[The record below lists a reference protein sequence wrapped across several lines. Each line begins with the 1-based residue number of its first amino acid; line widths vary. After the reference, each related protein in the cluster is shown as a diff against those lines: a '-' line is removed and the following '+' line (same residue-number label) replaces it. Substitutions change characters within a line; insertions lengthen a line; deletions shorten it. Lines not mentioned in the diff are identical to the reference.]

1 MRRGETGIHDHND
14 DHDDDHDDDI
24 DDNDDGDDDDRGG
37 IHFVFFL

>member
-24 DDNDDGDDDDRGG
+24 GDNDDGDDDDRGG
-37 IHFVFFL
+37 IHFFFL

>member
-37 IHFVFFL
+37 IHFFFL